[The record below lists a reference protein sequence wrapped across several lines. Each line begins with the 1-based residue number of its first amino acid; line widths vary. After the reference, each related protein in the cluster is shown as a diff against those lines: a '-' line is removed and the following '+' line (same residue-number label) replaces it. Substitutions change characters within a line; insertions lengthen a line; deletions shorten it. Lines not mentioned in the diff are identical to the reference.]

1 MRGAIT
7 LALSGSHYPTPVE
20 CVRALSSP
28 GCELWVKRDDLTN
41 GGYGGNKVRKL
52 EHVLGDARAQ
62 GADRIVTVGAAGSH
76 HVLATTYFGTRAGLA
91 VDAVLVPQ
99 PRTAHVVEVLRS
111 SLGQGLRP
119 FPVGSWGAVPLAVI
133 RRIASGAR
141 FVPVGGSSVAGAMGY
156 VDAAREL
163 AAQVR
168 AGEVPEPDLCV
179 VALGS
184 GGTAAGLAAG
194 FEAEGMKTRVV
205 GVCVSGPTWVLRMVS
220 LFLARACARRAG
232 VPAPGRRMLARLAAD
247 TRFLGAGYGH
257 STPEG
262 EEATAFARDSAGL
275 SLDPTYTAK
284 AFAAALSYVRGRRAA
299 RILYWHTLSSAP
311 MAPLLRDAPTEGEL
325 APALRALL
333 VTSSLQ
339 SRSASAGSLTSHY

>member
-1 MRGAIT
+1 
-7 LALSGSHYPTPVE
+7 
-20 CVRALSSP
+20 
-28 GCELWVKRDDLTN
+28 VKRDDLTN

-52 EHVLGDARAQ
+52 ERVLGEARAR

-76 HVLATTYFGTRAGLA
+76 HVLATAYFGARVGLA

-99 PRTAHVVEVLRS
+99 PRTGHVLEVLRAA
-111 SLGQGLRP
+111 LGQGLRP
-119 FPVGSWGAVPLAVI
+119 YPVGSWGAVPLAVL
-133 RRIASGAR
+133 RRMATGAR

-168 AGEVPEPDLCV
+168 GGQVAEPDVCV

-205 GVCVSGPTWVLRMVS
+205 GVCVSEPPWVLRLVS
-220 LFLARACARRAG
+220 LLLARACARRAG
-232 VPAPGRRMLARLAAD
+232 VRAPGRRMLARLATDA
-247 TRFLGAGYGH
+247 RFLGAGYGH

-262 EEATAFARDSAGL
+262 DEATAVAQDSAGL
-275 SLDPTYTAK
+275 TLDPTYTAK
-284 AFAAALSYVRGRRAA
+284 AFAAALSYVRGRRAP

-311 MAPLLRDAPTEGEL
+311 MEPLLRDAPTEGEL
-325 APALRALL
+325 APALRAL
-333 VTSSLQ
+333 VTSALQ
-339 SRSASAGSLTSHY
+339 PASNSSRSLTSHHGGPDTFPFPS